1 MGSTP
6 LPTPPSPLKTLSPVG
21 PAIVRS
27 TKSKPKASSNYLY
40 QNQDEGISGRARIE
54 GREIK
59 QLVQNA
65 PIGFVKFFGG
75 LSIDVGEILL
85 EDITDTVPFGPNYEA
100 PEPGNTTYGQLGKSL
115 WATGG
120 LLYGKRQ
127 LEYLEAIR
135 EGRPISGMLIEDGGN
150 IAMIASFGASTALG
164 SIARGA
170 RTGAKSSAVKGAAE
184 GAVARGAAGTVIGE
198 VAAEAALK
206 YNTRAARLTSVA
218 GKFETGATRL
228 KTFGRAGD
236 RLMMAPLKPWI
247 WGYKGI
253 SQVVRTG
260 NLAIDVTP
268 NLTIGTD
275 FRFWGENAA
284 KKYQKQLDDLRTAEP
299 DIDASDI
306 RYTQLL
312 KQISFHR
319 RISQLHGIRATV
331 RRAVRTSLHESSLV
345 TNAMEEV
352 RNNPLLRDEINPATG
367 EVWGPLTDI
376 ENQAVIAALN
386 GRAQLVSFLSM
397 NDAIAPG
404 DVADFGHYDYTEGY
418 ALTPEGAQLAVEY
431 INGHTSGAASSH
443 PYVTTPMA
451 PDHYARI
458 SHAVDTIAKI
468 IIEQTRKATQ
478 GYGRQSPLD
487 VQYLTPVPFA
497 NKLKDALRRSG
508 VRTKS
513 GTLYYDIFVML
524 EERGYFDLPV
534 DNQQR
539 METLA
544 AFVKVLPDDYALDS
558 SMYPAS
564 MRENIEFFIRY
575 RNTLRQRLV
584 GLGEGEP
591 MPPTDQPP
599 VGPDEYKMTAKK
611 GAPGSVQRLI
621 SRVDKAIDKILEKVD
636 KVNSKIKVAE
646 KKYKK
651 TAEKLQRYDLI
662 DDFIAGR
669 KPQYL
674 ARKYNI
680 PIAKVR
686 EILNSSP
693 IVKQFQRV
701 QAIEAEL
708 AALEKV
714 IGKKRAA
721 LPLEEMPAEM
731 QKMQAEYDRLV
742 QEAQALREQYDAAV
756 EVNETVRSIEEDNIS
771 KVAEE
776 LYNLDDDLGNL
787 EQELIDAGGD
797 PDQFITKE
805 DITDPVVMPMTPGQ
819 TKAFFESVINHIDNE
834 INTYVNENMP
844 EFAADLQRSKTLLI
858 DMWNRAEKGFFEAEG
873 EWLSHAASM
882 RMMQV
887 GKMYLDL
894 EIALS
899 QALDGQT
906 ASQIILDI
914 LTDKDALDIIS
925 GVKKPE
931 GLQLP
936 RTAAAERRVTIFEK
950 TDLSEDGDTYNIDT
964 LYEDLRDPSVVADLF
979 GASVF
984 GNTAR
989 MAEGASQ
996 LVRWIKEVQ
1005 DANPK
1010 DRINLILNPPKYV
1023 EPAMARKLLQGM
1035 TRKAEDIPKAG
1046 VTHPLNVF
1054 KRRVIPELESVVREL
1069 KYIEEFYKTYG
1080 ENPIYVDWRRQSDDF
1095 VDKEKTFSFVR
1106 GGEGFVVIEVLRNFD
1121 LDASVIPKLE
1131 FSSNTPVQV
1140 VIKAIDAL
1148 IMAIKGDAG
1157 SQNIFAN
1164 DYNPGW
1170 FNGYGVRLT
1179 GLTKKLSRHK
1189 DKAIKELE
1197 LIKENINKKAKP
1209 VTDEYFLRKK
1219 TEWDSPRL
1227 AGVSVIKAGELLSSE
1242 QYAELVDLTQTL
1254 IPQIEEMYFDVVE
1267 NGATWGAPEQLRL
1280 EGEIMTRFSIML
1292 ESQTYKGNVT
1302 PFDQQVFE
1310 FYNSLNRQERQLF
1323 FDSLSQFRDY
1333 ITDAPRTKQNVAA
1346 LRAVDNIVEFLTS
1359 SKFKGDKESRLSIP
1373 EQSVEES
1380 QRLATGAITTRFKK
1394 LNEKSD
1400 FVIIPCGNAK
1410 LGTAAPASEFYTGSM
1425 FQDALRTARK
1435 LYTDDR
1441 IYVLSAKHGLVTLD
1455 QVLEPYD
1462 LKMGDEGSIS
1472 ASALAESMDRLGIE
1486 GTVVSLLPKMY
1497 DKLFTEAAA
1506 GKLDIDHYFEGSRG
1520 IGDQKA
1526 RLSQLRDTAP
1536 ETIEAPDI
1544 PKNMEGAIELDPELE
1559 QIAAILANDPD
1570 SFQEFR
1576 ESYGKAE
1583 ELIRDIEEV
1592 RNPTLKDLEDFKVT
1606 HTQRIQEDIDG
1617 IKGLMEDTLGAK
1629 WDRGNDKVT
1638 FYLTPKKGEPEWEWW
1653 FRLDASERRY
1663 IALNHFSSAVVY
1675 NTSAKG
1681 PRYRREAGY
1690 IDAYAYEANMSV
1702 DEFADA
1708 LLEHVRLIR
1717 TAKKQLSEA
1726 KNTKA
1731 EDYKEIYV
1739 DENIGEVDSD
1749 AWKFAEEYGLSI
1761 EETVAVIDRVNFLTQ
1776 RDVTPGD
1783 IPYKLRDIADSPEQV
1798 EYDMRIRNVNVRDAA
1813 YEADLIDSMAKEA
1826 AKKMKAAERFSE
1838 RIQALQE
1845 FMDKSKIHN
1854 ARVEKL
1860 IKQRAAVE
1868 QIRLKQAARGAVIAE
1883 LKEERKDLKKQATKL
1898 RNVIKK
1904 VQSSDDFTRLVG
1916 SGGSLPLRVALDPSL
1931 NYPGAG
1937 RNVVLPDGESITL
1950 TGPMY
1955 VPTGRPAPVAGGIR
1969 TEVIKEGSPGYQ
1981 RASSEFYRDGDRH
1994 TIFSIRLL
2002 AKRLESDVR
2011 RMANS
2016 EAFKAIVAH
2025 FGNKPLE
2032 VLGEAKIQEL
2042 QKLAGEI
2049 ALNYPI
2055 DRLYAGFDKIV
2066 QEAIDAGEP
2075 LTDGIAAYAPG
2086 VKDPILALKLATQE
2100 IFGDLLVKEM
2110 AAKGLKPIDP
2120 YKSVTATM
2128 RVSSI
2133 TDQTMFVPDYLRE
2146 SIAQMDVIID
2156 PSNWNA
2162 IVRGMNKLTGKFKT
2176 GTLVLSLSWQLGDL
2190 LTNILIPVMAGESLT
2205 EVLKAMRMVKKI
2217 EYGEGLQ
2224 GLKNIF
2230 DPRGQEPIL
2239 LDEVEYGKVRIAKE
2253 SPVQDISMQTA
2264 QRRSLEG
2271 LKPIE
2276 EKPSK
2281 LVRLTKGKK
2290 DYPEYLKGR
2299 SAVKTVFKLNESI
2312 NRITRHAYFFVKL
2325 EKLLIEKGT
2334 TLDEIAKSNGEWRFD
2349 PELRKAVEEAA
2360 DTANKWLGDF
2370 SDLTMWERKY
2380 IVGQVPFYAWIKHVH
2395 KVFVALGMEHPQS
2408 LAWTIYMGNFMFD
2421 PNDDPLGL
2429 RYGGI
2434 NFFGGVSSVNTFT
2447 PFADVV
2453 GGPIGA
2459 MVLENDPRAALNALG
2474 PVARLVG
2481 GLGAGFD
2488 VTKLEKLQRPAG
2500 TGAFTETGIAS
2511 GGSLLPIFK
2520 GGSVTQSLG
2529 FTLNQFPIAKRT
2541 LQVLP
2546 GRTLPGTDIALG
2558 PVNTYLT
2565 GEARLD
2571 PTTRQRVEKWGGTP
2585 AAVARLFS
2593 VPLVPF
2599 KTDEQIRKA
2608 TIAAQMRLTSVAVQ
2622 KRLRE
2627 AMGPP

>member
-6 LPTPPSPLKTLSPVG
+6 LPTPPSPLKSLSPVG
-21 PAIVRS
+21 PAIVKS
-27 TKSKPKASSNYLY
+27 TASKPKASSNYLY
-40 QNQDEGISGRARIE
+40 QNQDKGILGRARTE
-54 GREIK
+54 GKEIK

-65 PIGFVKFFGG
+65 PIGLATLFGG
-75 LSIDVGEILL
+75 VAIDIGEIVL
-85 EDITDTVPFGPNYEA
+85 ESLTELTPGVPDYQA
-100 PEPGNTTYGQLGKSL
+100 PDPGNTTYGHLGKSF
-115 WATGG
+115 WKST
-120 LLYGKRQ
+120 YGMVSGQRPR
-127 LEYLEAIR
+127 EYLEAWR
-135 EGRPISGMLIEDGGN
+135 EGRPLTGMIIEDAGN
-150 IAMIASFGASTALG
+150 LTVVFGWAGKAIG
-164 SIARGA
+164 
-170 RTGAKSSAVKGAAE
+170 KGAT
-184 GAVARGAAGTVIGE
+184 AVGESATVAGTKAATGFAGE
-198 VAAEAALK
+198 TAAEAAARSAK
-206 YNTRAARLTSVA
+206 YTAKQQRLTSVSQ
-218 GKFETGATRL
+218 RL
-228 KTFGRAGD
+228 KSTSETIKKGKDFAD
-236 RLMMAPLKPWI
+236 QVMMAPLKPWI
-247 WGYKGI
+247 WGYGGI

-260 NLAIDVTP
+260 NLAVDVTP

-306 RYTQLL
+306 RYSQLL
-312 KQISFHR
+312 KQVSFHR
-319 RISQLHGIRATV
+319 RISELQGIRAV
-331 RRAVRTSLHESSLV
+331 QRRAVRTANHEASLA

-376 ENQAVIAALN
+376 EQQAVIAALN
-386 GRAQLVSFLSM
+386 GRAQLISYLSK
-397 NDAIAPG
+397 NDSLAPG
-404 DVADFGHYDYTEGY
+404 DIADFGRFDYTDGY
-418 ALTPEGAQLAVEY
+418 SLTPEGAQLAVEF
-431 INGHTSGAASSH
+431 INGHESGNVSSH
-443 PYVTTPMA
+443 PYVTKSMT

-458 SHAVDTIAKI
+458 SHAVDSIAKSM
-468 IIEQTRKATQ
+468 IELSNKGTQ
-478 GYGRQSPLD
+478 GYGRKSPLD
-487 VQYLTPVPFA
+487 ASYFTPVPFA

-508 VRTKS
+508 VKTKS
-513 GTLYYDIFVML
+513 GTPYYDIFVML

-539 METLA
+539 MNTLA
-544 AFVKVLPDDYALDS
+544 AFVEVLPDDMALDS

-564 MRENIEFFIRY
+564 MRENIEFFARY
-575 RNTLRQRLV
+575 RRTLRQRLV

-599 VGPDEYKMTAKK
+599 VGPDVYPMTAKK

-621 SRVDKAIDKILEKVD
+621 NKVDKAIDKILEKVD
-636 KVNSKIKVAE
+636 KINSKIKVAE

-651 TAEKLQRYDLI
+651 TAEKLQRYDLV

-686 EILNSSP
+686 EILENSP
-693 IVKQFQRV
+693 IVKQFEKI

-708 AALEKV
+708 APLEKV

-721 LPLEEMPAEM
+721 TPLDELESVELPKL
-731 QKMQAEYDRLV
+731 QAEYDRLV
-742 QEAQALREQYDAAV
+742 EEAQIARQQYDAMI

-771 KVAEE
+771 SVAEE
-776 LYNLDDDLGNL
+776 LHNLDDDLGDV

-797 PDQFITKE
+797 PDQFITRE
-805 DITDPVVMPMTPGQ
+805 DITDPTVMPMTPGQ
-819 TKAFFESVINHIDNE
+819 TKAFFESVINHIENE
-834 INTYVNENMP
+834 INDYVNENMP
-844 EFAADLQRSKTLLI
+844 QFAADLQRSKTLLI
-858 DMWNRAEKGFFEAEG
+858 DMWNRAEKAFFEAEG

-882 RMMQV
+882 RMMQI

-899 QALDGQT
+899 RALDGQT
-906 ASQIILDI
+906 ASQVILDI

-936 RTAAAERRVTIFEK
+936 RTTASVRRETIFSRMESEESSAA
-950 TDLSEDGDTYNIDT
+950 DLY
-964 LYEDLRDPSVVADLF
+964 YENFNDPSVVPNLH
-979 GASVF
+979 
-984 GNTAR
+984 
-989 MAEGASQ
+989 GASQ
-996 LVRWIKEVQ
+996 YGDTALMVEAASQLARWVKAVE
-1005 DANPK
+1005 DAKPAQ
-1010 DRINLILNPPKYV
+1010 RIELILNPPAYV
-1023 EPAMARKLLQGM
+1023 EPQLARQLLQGM
-1035 TRKAEDIPKAG
+1035 TRKAEDIPRAG

-1054 KRRVIPELESVVREL
+1054 SRRVKNTLSNVVWELE
-1069 KYIEEFYKTYG
+1069 KIEIFHQKYG
-1080 ENPIYVDWRRQSDDF
+1080 EEPIYVDY
-1095 VDKEKTFSFVR
+1095 VKEARTLADTDNTYNR
-1106 GGEGFVVIEVLRNFD
+1106 IGRDPNGDIVISVLSGIQY
-1121 LDASVIPKLE
+1121 DAITVPELK
-1131 FSSNTPVQV
+1131 FAPNTPTQV
-1140 VIKAIDAL
+1140 VVKAIDAL
-1148 IMAIKGDAG
+1148 IMAIKGDVG
-1157 SQNIFAN
+1157 SQGIFAD

-1170 FNGYGVRLT
+1170 FEGYSVSLT
-1179 GLTKKLSRHK
+1179 GLTRKLRKFS
-1189 DKAIKELE
+1189 DDAIRDLE
-1197 LIKENINKKAKP
+1197 LIKKNLQTKAKP
-1209 VTDEYFLRKK
+1209 VAVDYFKNTRTLSGVAVKK
-1219 TEWDSPRL
+1219 
-1227 AGVSVIKAGELLSSE
+1227 A
-1242 QYAELVDLTQTL
+1242 AELVTKEQFDSFTVLSVEFAN
-1254 IPQIEEMYFDVVE
+1254 QINEMVGYAGQRRYGLE
-1267 NGATWGAPEQLRL
+1267 GYTPEQLGREYQL
-1280 EGEIMTRFSIML
+1280 MTRFS
-1292 ESQTYKGNVT
+1292 
-1302 PFDQQVFE
+1302 QVFISHNYKTDTVNLDQKIYD
-1310 FYNSLNRQERQLF
+1310 FYNTLSREERQVF
-1323 FDSLSQFRDY
+1323 FDSLSHMRDY
-1333 ITDAPRTKQNVAA
+1333 LTDIPRGSQNVPA
-1346 LRAVDNIVEFLTS
+1346 LRSLDNILDFLTS
-1359 SKFKGDKESRLSIP
+1359 GKFKGSKESLLSMV
-1373 EQSVEES
+1373 EQSGEPV
-1380 QRLATGAITTRFKK
+1380 QRLTE
-1394 LNEKSD
+1394 LNKRSD
-1400 FVIIPCGNAK
+1400 YVIIPCGSAK
-1410 LGTAAPASEFYTGSM
+1410 LGKAAAASEFYTGSM

-1441 IYVLSAKHGLVTLD
+1441 IYVLSAKYGLVKLD
-1455 QVLEPYD
+1455 QVLKPYNVK
-1462 LKMGDEGSIS
+1462 LGDKGSIS
-1472 ASALAESMDRLGIE
+1472 PKKLSKMIKDLGIE
-1486 GTVVSLLPKMY
+1486 GTVTSLLPKQY
-1497 DKLFTEAAA
+1497 HKLFTDAARNE
-1506 GKLDIDHYFEGSRG
+1506 LQIEQYFEGTRG

-1536 ETIEAPDI
+1536 ETIQAPDI
-1544 PKNMEGAIELDPELE
+1544 PKNMEGSIELDPELE
-1559 QIAAILANDPD
+1559 QVAAILANDVD

-1583 ELIRDIEEV
+1583 ELIKSIEEV
-1592 RNPTLKDLEDFKVT
+1592 RNPTPKDLEDFKTIYTERLQV
-1606 HTQRIQEDIDG
+1606 DSDA
-1617 IKGLMEDTLGAK
+1617 IKGFMEDVLGGS
-1629 WDRGNDKVT
+1629 WDPATGKVT
-1638 FYLTPKKGEPEWEWW
+1638 FYLTPKKGQPEWEWW

-1663 IALNHFSSAVVY
+1663 IALNHFSSAEVY
-1675 NTSAKG
+1675 NTAAKG
-1681 PRYRREAGY
+1681 SRYVRIGGAIDELADNAG
-1690 IDAYAYEANMSV
+1690 MSV
-1702 DEFADA
+1702 DEFGDA
-1708 LLEHVRLIR
+1708 LVENVRQLRI
-1717 TAKKQLSEA
+1717 ANKQLAEA
-1726 KNTKA
+1726 KRTKA

-1739 DENIGEVDSD
+1739 DENIGEMESD

-1826 AKKMKAAERFSE
+1826 AKKMKAAERFSD

-1868 QIRLKQAARGAVIAE
+1868 KIRLQQTVRGEKIDE

-1904 VQSSDDFTRLVG
+1904 VQSDDDFTRLTG
-1916 SGGSLPLRVALDPSL
+1916 STGSLPLRIALDPNL

-1937 RNVVLPDGESITL
+1937 RNVLLPDGESIRL

-1955 VPTGRPAPVAGGIR
+1955 VPTGRPGAVAGGIR

-2002 AKRLESDVR
+2002 AKRIESDVR

-2016 EAFKAIVAH
+2016 EAFKALVAQ

-2042 QKLAGEI
+2042 QKLAEET
-2049 ALNYPI
+2049 ALNYPT

-2100 IFGDLLVKEM
+2100 IFGELLVKEM
-2110 AAKGLKPIDP
+2110 AAKALKPIDP
-2120 YKSVTATM
+2120 YKSITATM

-2146 SIAQMDVIID
+2146 SIAQLTVIID
-2156 PSNWNA
+2156 PTQWNS
-2162 IVRGMNKLTGKFKT
+2162 IVRGMNKLTSKFKT

-2190 LTNILIPVMAGESLT
+2190 LTNILIPVMTEEPLG
-2205 EVLKAMRMVKKI
+2205 EVLKAMRMVKRI
-2217 EYGEGLQ
+2217 EYGEGLK
-2224 GLKNIF
+2224 GAMNIL
-2230 DPRGQEPIL
+2230 DPRGEAPIL
-2239 LDEVEYGKVRIAKE
+2239 LTPEEYGKVRIATE
-2253 SPVQDISMQTA
+2253 SGVQDISMQTA

-2271 LKPIE
+2271 LRPIE

-2299 SAVKTVFKLNESI
+2299 SAVKTIFKLNESI
-2312 NRITRHAYFFVKL
+2312 NRITRHAFFFMKL

-2334 TLDEIAKSNGEWRFD
+2334 TLDEIAASNGEWRFD

-2360 DTANKWLGDF
+2360 NTANKWLGDF

-2380 IVGQVPFYAWIKHVH
+2380 VVGQVPFYAWIKHVH
-2395 KVFVALGMEHPQS
+2395 KVFVALGREHPQS
-2408 LAWTIYMGNFMFD
+2408 LAWYIYMGNFMFD

-2429 RYGGI
+2429 RYGGV
-2434 NFFGGVSSVNTFT
+2434 NFFGGVASVNTFT
-2447 PFADVV
+2447 PFADVL
-2453 GGPIGA
+2453 GGPVGA
-2459 MVLENDPRAALNALG
+2459 MLLENDPRPALNALG
-2474 PVARLVG
+2474 PVARLAG
-2481 GLGAGFD
+2481 GLGLGFD

-2500 TGAFTETGIAS
+2500 TGQFTETGIAS
-2511 GGSLLPIFK
+2511 GGGLLPVLP

>member
-6 LPTPPSPLKTLSPVG
+6 LPTPPSPLKSLSSVG
-21 PAIVRS
+21 PAIVKS
-27 TKSKPKASSNYLY
+27 TASKPKASSNYLY
-40 QNQDEGISGRARIE
+40 QNQDKGILGRARTE
-54 GREIK
+54 GKEIK

-65 PIGFVKFFGG
+65 PIGLATLFGG
-75 LSIDVGEILL
+75 VAIDIGEIVL
-85 EDITDTVPFGPNYEA
+85 ESLTELTPGVPDYQA
-100 PEPGNTTYGQLGKSL
+100 PDPGNTTYGNLGKSF
-115 WATGG
+115 WKST
-120 LLYGKRQ
+120 YGMVSGQRPR
-127 LEYLEAIR
+127 EYLEAWR
-135 EGRPISGMLIEDGGN
+135 EGRPLTGMIIEDAGNLSIVGGW
-150 IAMIASFGASTALG
+150 ASKALG
-164 SIARGA
+164 
-170 RTGAKSSAVKGAAE
+170 KGAAVVGE
-184 GAVARGAAGTVIGE
+184 SATVAGTKAATGFAGE
-198 VAAEAALK
+198 TAAEAAARSAK
-206 YNTRAARLTSVA
+206 YTNKAQRLTSVSQGLEA
-218 GKFETGATRL
+218 GAARL
-228 KTFGRAGD
+228 QKAKTFTDQA
-236 RLMMAPLKPWI
+236 MMAPLKPWI
-247 WGYKGI
+247 WGYGGI

-306 RYTQLL
+306 RYSQLL
-312 KQISFHR
+312 KQVSFHR
-319 RISQLHGIRATV
+319 RISELQGIRAV
-331 RRAVRTSLHESSLV
+331 QRRAVRTANHEASLA

-376 ENQAVIAALN
+376 EQQAVIAALN
-386 GRAQLVSFLSM
+386 GRAQLISYLSK
-397 NDAIAPG
+397 NDSLAPG
-404 DVADFGHYDYTEGY
+404 DIADFGRFDYTDGY
-418 ALTPEGAQLAVEY
+418 SLTPEGAQLAVEF
-431 INGHTSGAASSH
+431 INGYESGNVSSH
-443 PYVTTPMA
+443 PYVTKSMT

-458 SHAVDTIAKI
+458 SKAVDSIAKSM
-468 IIEQTRKATQ
+468 IELSNKGTQ
-478 GYGRQSPLD
+478 GYGRKSPLD
-487 VQYLTPVPFA
+487 ASYFTPVPFA

-508 VRTKS
+508 VKTKS
-513 GTLYYDIFVML
+513 GTPYYEIFVML

-534 DNQQR
+534 DNEQR
-539 METLA
+539 MNTLA
-544 AFVKVLPDDYALDS
+544 AFVEVLPDEYALDS

-564 MRENIEFFIRY
+564 MRENIEFFKRY
-575 RNTLRQRLV
+575 RRTLRQRLV

-591 MPPTDQPP
+591 MLPTDQPP
-599 VGPDEYKMTAKK
+599 VGPDEYRMTAKK
-611 GAPGSVQRLI
+611 GAPGSVQNLI
-621 SRVDKAIDKILEKVD
+621 NKADRAIDKILVKVD
-636 KVNSKIKVAE
+636 KINAKIKVAE

-651 TAEKLQRYDLI
+651 TAEKLQRYDLV

-686 EILNSSP
+686 EILANSP
-693 IVKQFQRV
+693 IVKQFERV

-708 AALEKV
+708 APLEKI

-721 LPLEEMPAEM
+721 TSLDELESVELPKL
-731 QKMQAEYDRLV
+731 QAEYDRLV
-742 QEAQALREQYDAAV
+742 EEAQIARQQYDAMI
-756 EVNETVRSIEEDNIS
+756 EVNETVRSIEEENIS
-771 KVAEE
+771 NVAEE
-776 LYNLDDDLGNL
+776 LHNLDDDLGDV

-797 PDQFITKE
+797 PDQFIIKQ
-805 DITDPVVMPMTPGQ
+805 DITDPTVMPMTPGQ
-819 TKAFFESVINHIDNE
+819 TKAFFESVINHIDDE
-834 INTYVNENMP
+834 ISDYVNENMP
-844 EFAADLQRSKTLLI
+844 QFAADLQRSKTLLI

-882 RMMQV
+882 RMMQI
-887 GKMYLDL
+887 GKLYLDI

-906 ASQIILDI
+906 ASQVILDI
-914 LTDKDALDIIS
+914 LTDKDTLDIIS

-936 RTAAAERRVTIFEK
+936 RTTESVRRETIF
-950 TDLSEDGDTYNIDT
+950 SRIDGDKKTSKADFY
-964 LYEDLRDPSVVADLF
+964 YENFYDPSIIPNLR
-979 GASVF
+979 GASQY
-984 GNTAR
+984 GDTAR
-989 MAEGASQ
+989 MVEAASQ
-996 LVRWIKEVQ
+996 LARWVKTVE
-1005 DANPK
+1005 DAPTK
-1010 DRINLILNPPKYV
+1010 AAKIELILNPPSYV
-1023 EPAMARKLLQGM
+1023 EPQLTRQLLQGM
-1035 TRKAEDIPKAG
+1035 TRKAEDIPKADI
-1046 VTHPLNVF
+1046 THPLNVF
-1054 KRRVIPELESVVREL
+1054 KRRVVNTLENISWELEKIEIFHQKFGEDPIYIDYVKQRDSLADTQNTYNRIGRDPSGDIVISVLSGIQYDAVTVPELR
-1069 KYIEEFYKTYG
+1069 FA
-1080 ENPIYVDWRRQSDDF
+1080 P
-1095 VDKEKTFSFVR
+1095 
-1106 GGEGFVVIEVLRNFD
+1106 
-1121 LDASVIPKLE
+1121 
-1131 FSSNTPVQV
+1131 NTPTQIV
-1140 VIKAIDAL
+1140 VKAIDAL
-1148 IMAIKGDAG
+1148 IWAIKGDAG
-1157 SQNIFAN
+1157 SKGIFTD

-1170 FNGYGVRLT
+1170 FEGYNVRLI
-1179 GLTKKLSRHK
+1179 GLTRKLRKYSN
-1189 DKAIKELE
+1189 DAIRDLE
-1197 LIKENINKKAKP
+1197 LIKKNLETKAKP
-1209 VTDEYFLRKK
+1209 VDVSYFTNERTLKGVAVKK
-1219 TEWDSPRL
+1219 VAELVTKEQFDSFT
-1227 AGVSVIKAGELLSSE
+1227 VLSSE
-1242 QYAELVDLTQTL
+1242 FANQINDMVGYAGQRRYGLEGYT
-1254 IPQIEEMYFDVVE
+1254 
-1267 NGATWGAPEQLRL
+1267 PEQLGREYRL
-1280 EGEIMTRFSIML
+1280 MTRFSEVFTSHKYETDTVNL
-1292 ESQTYKGNVT
+1292 
-1302 PFDQQVFE
+1302 DQKIYD
-1310 FYNSLNRQERQLF
+1310 FYNTLSREERQVF
-1323 FDSLSQFRDY
+1323 FDSLSHMRDY
-1333 ITDAPRTKQNVAA
+1333 LTDIPRSSQNVPA
-1346 LRAVDNIVEFLTS
+1346 LRSLDNILDFLTS
-1359 SKFKGDKESRLSIP
+1359 GKFKGNKESLLSKV
-1373 EQSVEES
+1373 EQSGEPV
-1380 QRLATGAITTRFKK
+1380 QRLTE
-1394 LNEKSD
+1394 LNKRSD
-1400 FVIIPCGNAK
+1400 YVIIPCGNAK
-1410 LGTAAPASEFYTGSM
+1410 LGKAAAASEFYTGSM

-1441 IYVLSAKHGLVTLD
+1441 IYVLSAKYGLVKLD
-1455 QVLEPYD
+1455 QVLKPYNVK
-1462 LKMGDEGSIS
+1462 LGDKGSIS
-1472 ASALAESMDRLGIE
+1472 PKKLSKMIKDLGIE
-1486 GTVVSLLPKMY
+1486 GTVTSLLPKQY
-1497 DKLFTEAAA
+1497 HKLFTDAARNE
-1506 GKLDIDHYFEGSRG
+1506 LQIEQYFEGTRG

-1536 ETIEAPDI
+1536 ETIQAPDI
-1544 PKNMEGAIELDPELE
+1544 PKNMEGSIELDPELE
-1559 QIAAILANDPD
+1559 QVAAILANDVD

-1583 ELIRDIEEV
+1583 ELIKSIEEV
-1592 RNPTLKDLEDFKVT
+1592 RNPTPKDLEDFKTIYTERLQV
-1606 HTQRIQEDIDG
+1606 DSDA
-1617 IKGLMEDTLGAK
+1617 IKGYMEDVLGGS
-1629 WDRGNDKVT
+1629 WDPATNKVT
-1638 FYLTPKKGEPEWEWW
+1638 FYLTPKKGQPEWEWW

-1663 IALNHFSSAVVY
+1663 IALNHFSSAEVY
-1675 NTSAKG
+1675 NTAAKG
-1681 PRYRREAGY
+1681 SRYVRIGGA
-1690 IDAYAYEANMSV
+1690 IDVFADEANMSV
-1702 DEFADA
+1702 DEYGDA
-1708 LLEHVRLIR
+1708 LVENVRQLRI
-1717 TAKKQLSEA
+1717 ANKQLAEA
-1726 KNTKA
+1726 KRTKA

-1739 DENIGEVDSD
+1739 DENIGEMDSD

-1783 IPYKLRDIADSPEQV
+1783 TPYKLRDIADSPEQV

-1826 AKKMKAAERFSE
+1826 AKKMKAAERFSD

-1868 QIRLKQAARGAVIAE
+1868 KIRLKQAARGAVVAE

-1904 VQSSDDFTRLVG
+1904 VESDDDFTRLTG
-1916 SGGSLPLRVALDPSL
+1916 STGSLPLRVALDTSL
-1931 NYPGAG
+1931 EYPGAG
-1937 RNVVLPDGESITL
+1937 RNVLLPGGESIRL

-1955 VPTGRPAPVAGGIR
+1955 VPTGRPGAVAGGIR

-2002 AKRLESDVR
+2002 AKRIESDVR

-2016 EAFKAIVAH
+2016 EAFKALVAQ

-2042 QKLAGEI
+2042 QKLAEET
-2049 ALNYPI
+2049 ALNYPT

-2086 VKDPILALKLATQE
+2086 VKDPILALKFATQE
-2100 IFGDLLVKEM
+2100 IFGELLVKEM
-2110 AAKGLKPIDP
+2110 AAKALKPIDP
-2120 YKSVTATM
+2120 YKSITATM

-2146 SIAQMDVIID
+2146 SIAQLTVIID
-2156 PSNWNA
+2156 PTQWNS
-2162 IVRGMNKLTGKFKT
+2162 IVRGMNKLTSKFKT

-2190 LTNILIPVMAGESLT
+2190 LTNILIPVMTEEPLG
-2205 EVLKAMRMVKKI
+2205 EVLKAMRMVKRI

-2224 GLKNIF
+2224 GAMNIL
-2230 DPRGQEPIL
+2230 DPRGQAPTNLTPE
-2239 LDEVEYGKVRIAKE
+2239 EYGKVRIATE
-2253 SPVQDISMQTA
+2253 SGVQDISMQTA

-2299 SAVKTVFKLNESI
+2299 SAVKTIFKLNESI
-2312 NRITRHAYFFVKL
+2312 NRITRHAFFFMKL

-2334 TLDEIAKSNGEWRFD
+2334 TLDEIAASNGEWRFD

-2360 DTANKWLGDF
+2360 NTANKWLGDF

-2380 IVGQVPFYAWIKHVH
+2380 VVGQVPFYAWIKHVH
-2395 KVFVALGMEHPQS
+2395 KVFVALGREHPQS
-2408 LAWTIYMGNFMFD
+2408 LAWYIYMGNFMFD

-2429 RYGGI
+2429 RYGGV
-2434 NFFGGVSSVNTFT
+2434 NFFGGVASVNTFT
-2447 PFADVV
+2447 PFADVI
-2453 GGPIGA
+2453 GGPVGA
-2459 MVLENDPRAALNALG
+2459 MLLENDPRPALNALG
-2474 PVARLVG
+2474 PVARLAG
-2481 GLGAGFD
+2481 GLGLGFD

-2500 TGAFTETGIAS
+2500 TGQYTETGIAS
-2511 GGSLLPIFK
+2511 GGGLLPVLP
-2520 GGSVTQSLG
+2520 GGSVTQTLG

-2565 GEARLD
+2565 GEARLN
-2571 PTTRQRVEKWGGTP
+2571 PTTRQRVEKWGGSP

-2599 KTDEQIRKA
+2599 KTDEQIRQA
-2608 TIAAQMRLTSVAVQ
+2608 TVSAQMRLASVAVQ

-2627 AMGPP
+2627 AMKSP

>member
-6 LPTPPSPLKTLSPVG
+6 LPTPPSPVKNLSPIG

-27 TKSKPKASSNYLY
+27 TKSKPKEASNYLY
-40 QNQDEGISGRARIE
+40 QNQDKGILGRARTE

-65 PIGFVKFFGG
+65 PIGFASLFGG
-75 LSIDVGEILL
+75 LAIDVGEIVL
-85 EDITDTVPFGPNYEA
+85 ESLTELA
-100 PEPGNTTYGQLGKSL
+100 PGIPDYQAPDPGNTTYGHLGKSF
-115 WATGG
+115 WKST
-120 LLYGKRQ
+120 YGMVSGQRPR
-127 LEYLEAIR
+127 EYLEAWR
-135 EGRPISGMLIEDGGN
+135 EGRPLTGMIIEDAGNLSIVGGWT
-150 IAMIASFGASTALG
+150 SKALG
-164 SIARGA
+164 KAATAVGE
-170 RTGAKSSAVKGAAE
+170 SATV
-184 GAVARGAAGTVIGE
+184 AGTKAATGFAGE
-198 VAAEAALK
+198 TAAEAAARSAK
-206 YNTRAARLTSVA
+206 YTNKARRLTSVSQ
-218 GKFETGATRL
+218 RL
-228 KTFGRAGD
+228 KSTSETIKKGKHFAD
-236 RLMMAPLKPWI
+236 QAMMAPLKPWI

-253 SQVVRTG
+253 SQVARTG
-260 NLAIDVTP
+260 NLSIDVTP

-299 DIDASDI
+299 DIDATDI
-306 RYTQLL
+306 RYSQLL
-312 KQISFHR
+312 KQISFHQK
-319 RISQLHGIRATV
+319 ISQLHGIRALQ
-331 RRAVRTSLHESSLV
+331 RRAVRTANHEASLM

-352 RNNPLLRDEINPATG
+352 RNNPLLKDEINPETG

-386 GRAQLVSFLSM
+386 GRAQLVSELSR

-404 DVADFGHYDYTEGY
+404 DVADFGRFDYSEGY
-418 ALTPEGAQLAVEY
+418 SLTPEGAQLAVEY
-431 INGHTSGAASSH
+431 INAHSDGLTPSH
-443 PYVTTPMA
+443 PYVTKPMA

-458 SHAVDTIAKI
+458 SHAVDQIARTM
-468 IIEQTRKATQ
+468 IELSNKATE
-478 GYGRQSPLD
+478 GYGRKSPLD
-487 VQYLTPVPFA
+487 ANYFTPVPFA

-508 VRTKS
+508 VKTKS
-513 GTLYYDIFVML
+513 GTSYYDIFVML

-539 METLA
+539 MNTLA
-544 AFVKVLPDDYALDS
+544 AFVRALPDEYALDS

-564 MRENIEFFIRY
+564 MRENIEFFKRY
-575 RNTLRQRLV
+575 RRTLRQRLV

-599 VGPDEYKMTAKK
+599 VGPDEYRMTAKK
-611 GAPGSVQRLI
+611 GAPGSVERLI
-621 SRVDKAIDKILEKVD
+621 GRTDKAIDKILVKVD
-636 KVNSKIKVAE
+636 KVTAKIKVIE

-651 TAEKLQRYDLI
+651 QAEQLQRYDLVE
-662 DDFIAGR
+662 DFIAGR
-669 KPQYL
+669 EPKYL
-674 ARKYNI
+674 ARKYMI

-686 EILNSSP
+686 EILDTSP
-693 IVKQFQRV
+693 MVKQFKRIQI
-701 QAIEAEL
+701 IEAEMAEL
-708 AALEKV
+708 QKI
-714 IGKKRAA
+714 IGKTRAA
-721 LPLEEMPAEM
+721 MPLDQLETVEM
-731 QKMQAEYDRLV
+731 QKLQANYEQLV
-742 QEAQALREQYDAAV
+742 SEAQLLTQRISELK
-756 EVNETVRSIEEDNIS
+756 EINETVRTIEEENVS
-771 KVAEE
+771 RAAEE
-776 LYNLDDDLGNL
+776 LSNLDDELGDL

-834 INTYVNENMP
+834 ISDYVNENMP
-844 EFAADLQRSKTLLI
+844 QFAADLQRSKTLLI

-882 RMMQV
+882 RMMQI
-887 GKMYLDL
+887 GKLYLDT

-899 QALDGQT
+899 RALDGQT
-906 ASQIILDI
+906 ATQIILDI
-914 LTDKDALDIIS
+914 LTDKDTLDIIS

-964 LYEDLRDPSVVADLF
+964 LYEDLKDPSVVADLF

-1035 TRKAEDIPKAG
+1035 TRKAKDIPKAG

-1080 ENPIYVDWRRQSDDF
+1080 ENPIYVDWLRQRDDF
-1095 VDKEKTFSFVR
+1095 VDREKTFSVVR

-1121 LDASVIPKLE
+1121 IDASVIPKLE

-1140 VIKAIDAL
+1140 VSKAIDAL
-1148 IMAIKGDAG
+1148 ILAIKGDAG
-1157 SQNIFAN
+1157 SQNIFVD

-1170 FNGYGVRLT
+1170 FNGYDVRLT

-1189 DKAIKELE
+1189 DRAIKELE

-1209 VTDEYFLRKK
+1209 VSDEYFLRKK
-1219 TEWDSPRL
+1219 TEWGGPRL
-1227 AGVSVIKAGELLSSE
+1227 AGVSVIKAGELLSNE
-1242 QYAELVDLTQTL
+1242 QYAELVDLTSTL
-1254 IPQIEEMYFDVVE
+1254 IPQIQEMYFDVVE
-1267 NGATWGAPEQLRL
+1267 NNANWGAPEQLRL
-1280 EGEIMTRFSIML
+1280 EGEIMTRFSMML

-1333 ITDAPRTKQNVAA
+1333 ITDGPRTKQNTAA

-1373 EQSVEES
+1373 EQSIEES

-1462 LKMGDEGSIS
+1462 LKLGDEGSIN
-1472 ASALAESMDRLGIE
+1472 ANALAKSMDKLGIE

-1544 PKNMEGAIELDPELE
+1544 PKNMEGSIELDPELE
-1559 QIAAILANDPD
+1559 QVAAILANDPD

-1583 ELIRDIEEV
+1583 ELIKSIEEV
-1592 RNPTLKDLEDFKVT
+1592 RNPTPKDLEDFKTIYTERLQV
-1606 HTQRIQEDIDG
+1606 DSDA
-1617 IKGLMEDTLGAK
+1617 IKGYMEDVLGGS
-1629 WDRGNDKVT
+1629 WDPATNKVT
-1638 FYLTPKKGEPEWEWW
+1638 FYLTPKKGQPEWEWW

-1663 IALNHFSSAVVY
+1663 IALNHFSSAEVY
-1675 NTSAKG
+1675 NTAAKG
-1681 PRYRREAGY
+1681 SRYVRIGGAIDELADNAG
-1690 IDAYAYEANMSV
+1690 MSV
-1702 DEFADA
+1702 DEFGDA
-1708 LLEHVRLIR
+1708 LVENVRQLR
-1717 TAKKQLSEA
+1717 TANKQLSEA
-1726 KNTKA
+1726 KRTKV

-1739 DENIGEVDSD
+1739 DENIGEMDSD

-1813 YEADLIDSMAKEA
+1813 YEVDLIDSMAKEA
-1826 AKKMKAAERFSE
+1826 AKKMKAAERFTE

-1845 FMDKSKIHN
+1845 FIDKSKIHN

-1868 QIRLKQAARGAVIAE
+1868 KLRLKQVARGEKLDE
-1883 LKEERKDLKKQATKL
+1883 LKAERKDLKKQATKL

-1904 VQSSDDFTRLVG
+1904 VKTDEDFTRLTG
-1916 SGGSLPLRVALDPSL
+1916 STGSLPLRIALDP
-1931 NYPGAG
+1931 NIGYPSAG
-1937 RNVVLPDGESITL
+1937 RSVQFPDGSEVQL

-1955 VPTGRPAPVAGGIR
+1955 VPTGRPAPITGGIR

-1981 RASSEFYRDGDRH
+1981 RASSEYYRDGDRH

-2002 AKRLESDVR
+2002 AKRIESDVR

-2016 EAFKAIVAH
+2016 EGFKAIVAQ

-2032 VLGEAKIQEL
+2032 VLGEKKIQEL
-2042 QKLAGEI
+2042 QKLAEET
-2049 ALNYPI
+2049 ALNYPT
-2055 DRLYAGFDKIV
+2055 DRLYAGFDRIV

-2086 VKDPILALKLATQE
+2086 VKDPILALKFATQE
-2100 IFGDLLVKEM
+2100 IFGQLLVKEM
-2110 AAKGLKPIDP
+2110 QARGLKPIDP
-2120 YKSVTATM
+2120 YKSITATM
-2128 RVSSI
+2128 RVSSV

-2146 SIAQMDVIID
+2146 SIAQMEVIID
-2156 PSNWNA
+2156 PTQWGS
-2162 IVRGMNKLTGKFKT
+2162 IVKGMNKLTSKFKT
-2176 GTLVLSLSWQLGDL
+2176 GTLVLSISWQLGDL
-2190 LTNILIPVMAGESLT
+2190 LTNILIPVMT
-2205 EVLKAMRMVKKI
+2205 EEPLGDVLRAMRMVKKI

-2230 DPRGQEPIL
+2230 DPRGQKPVNLTPE
-2239 LDEVEYGKVRIAKE
+2239 EYAKVRIAEE
-2253 SPVQDISMQTA
+2253 SPVQDISMHTA

-2271 LKPIE
+2271 LKPLE

-2281 LVRLTKGKK
+2281 LVRVTKGKVN
-2290 DYPEYLKGR
+2290 YPEVLQGR

-2312 NRITRHAYFFVKL
+2312 NRITRHAFFFVKL

-2334 TLDEIAKSNGEWRFD
+2334 SLDALAETNGTWRFD
-2349 PELRKAVEEAA
+2349 PELRKAVEDAA

-2395 KVFVALGMEHPQS
+2395 KVFVALGKEHPQS
-2408 LAWTIYMGNFMFD
+2408 LAWYIYMGNFMFD

-2453 GGPIGA
+2453 GGPVGA
-2459 MVLENDPRAALNALG
+2459 LLLENDMRPALNALG
-2474 PVARLVG
+2474 PVARLAG

-2511 GGSLLPIFK
+2511 GGSLLPVFK

-2565 GEARLD
+2565 GEARLN

-2599 KTDEQIRKA
+2599 KTDEQIRQA
-2608 TIAAQMRLTSVAVQ
+2608 TVSAQMRLASVAVQ

-2627 AMGPP
+2627 AMKSP